1 MRIMEIRIKNF
12 RSHEESAVHFNNGI
26 NLIVGRNGTGKS
38 SILEAIFASLYLGLP
53 GFPKGYKEA
62 NTRIGREGFVLKLI
76 FDHNGKTYE
85 IYRDTLSGKAA
96 LKENGKIIAEKD
108 SDIARWVERYIYP
121 MHVYRNAVYIKQ
133 GEIEG
138 ILVNED
144 VREKVLRKVL
154 EIEDYENAE
163 RNSGAVIRELKR
175 KKSDLEGFV
184 RGVGNVEEQIR
195 EEEKRLI
202 DVIKEINSLSKEL
215 ERLRERLSLLEK
227 EYKELKEL
235 KERLES
241 VEKELI
247 GLRGKCRE
255 REKLVSNLEE
265 QERDLKNEVAKL
277 EKKVKRLKDLE
288 KVASE
293 YERLK
298 NLLALKDSKQNYEKK
313 LEVSKQKL
321 EGIREKIKVIKEK
334 AKLLEYKKAKY
345 GQKMSELKELEPLK
359 EEYEDLAQRAKE
371 LEKIKR
377 ELRKYGY
384 TREEVIKELEKIEQ
398 AKKEIDMIETEINEL
413 SSLIGAL
420 SEREE
425 ELKENMKRLKGQ
437 KVCPLCKRPI
447 KEHEAGEIEE
457 EYALELRK
465 VSKEKK
471 KAQEKLE
478 SLKKR
483 KAELQNLLKNE
494 RGLIKI
500 QKLVELIEGLEKDL
514 RDVNLEELEEKAR
527 RHETI
532 KDELS
537 KLAGEIKQ
545 LERDAEDLTRYEK
558 ERETYERLISQFKQK
573 LSEIENKI
581 KEEGFSS
588 FDEIEEK
595 ISQLESRYREYYS
608 LKDSPKQLD
617 KRKAKLSYVIS
628 NIEKLRN
635 DVENLKKRISE
646 KEEEKLK
653 IEVRFS
659 RERFENVERDFRET
673 SNRLSEI
680 KATLRE
686 RERLKEELTKR
697 TEDLKKKREE
707 LKTAKETMELLDKI
721 IVDMTEFKKKLR
733 TYKAEVERR
742 GLLEVERLASEI
754 FSEMTERKYQGIRI
768 VRKKSYGREKIQIN
782 VVYNRQERDLSF
794 LSGGELIALGL
805 AFRLALSLY
814 KVRHIELLVL
824 DEPTPFL
831 DEEKRRKLIEI
842 IGEHLRKIPQVIIV
856 SHDEELKDAADHVI
870 RVSSHAGISRVE
882 VESLVSL

>member
-1 MRIMEIRIKNF
+1 MRIREIRIKNF
-12 RSHEESAVHFNNGI
+12 RSHEESIVHFNNGI
-26 NLIVGRNGTGKS
+26 NLIVGRNGAGKS

-62 NTRIGREGFVLKLI
+62 NTRIGKEGFVLRLI

-85 IYRDTLSGKAA
+85 IYRDTLSGKVA
-96 LKENGKIIAEKD
+96 LKENGRIIAEKD

-163 RNSGAVIRELKR
+163 RNIGDVIKELKR
-175 KKSDLEGFV
+175 RKSDLEGFV
-184 RGVGNVEEQIR
+184 RGVGNVEEQIE

-215 ERLRERLSLLEK
+215 EKLRERFSLLEK

-235 KERLES
+235 KEGLES

-247 GLRGKCRE
+247 GLRGEYRE

-265 QERDLKNEVAKL
+265 QKRDLKEEIAKL
-277 EKKVKRLKDLE
+277 EEKVKRLKDLE
-288 KVASE
+288 KVALE

-321 EGIREKIKVIKEK
+321 EGIKEKIETIKEKIK
-334 AKLLEYKKAKY
+334 LLEDKKAKY
-345 GQKMSELKELEPLK
+345 DQKSSELKELEPLK
-359 EEYEDLAQRAKE
+359 RKYEDLAQRAKE
-371 LEKIKR
+371 LEKMKK
-377 ELRKYGY
+377 ELKSYGY
-384 TREEVIKELEKIEQ
+384 TKEKVIKELEKIEQ
-398 AKKEIDMIETEINEL
+398 AKKEIDEIEKKINEL

-420 SEREE
+420 GGREE
-425 ELKENMKRLKGQ
+425 ELKENMRKLKGQ

-465 VSKEKK
+465 VSEEKEK
-471 KAQEKLE
+471 AQNKLKN
-478 SLKKR
+478 LKER
-483 KAELQNLLKNE
+483 KAELQKLLKNE
-494 RGLIKI
+494 RALIKI
-500 QKLVELIEGLEKDL
+500 QKLVELIEELEKDL
-514 RDVNLEELEEKAR
+514 KGVNLGELEEKAGR
-527 RHETI
+527 YETI

-537 KLAGEIKQ
+537 KLAGEIRQ
-545 LERDAEDLTRYEK
+545 LEKDVEDLTKYEK
-558 ERETYERLISQFKQK
+558 ERKAYEKLISQFKQK

-581 KEEGFSS
+581 KKEGFSS
-588 FDEIEEK
+588 FGEIEEK
-595 ISQLESRYREYYS
+595 ISQLEPQYKEYYS

-617 KRKAKLSYVIS
+617 KRKTKLSYVIS
-628 NIEKLRN
+628 NIENLRKELE
-635 DVENLKKRISE
+635 DLKKRISK

-653 IEVRFS
+653 IESKFS
-659 RERFENVERDFRET
+659 REKFENVEKDFRET
-673 SNRLSEI
+673 SNSLSEI

-686 RERLKEELTKR
+686 KERLKEELTKR
-697 TEDLKKKREE
+697 IEDLKKKKEE
-707 LKTAKETMELLDKI
+707 LRTAKETIELLDKVI
-721 IVDMTEFKKKLR
+721 ADMTEFKKKLR

-754 FSEMTERKYQGIRI
+754 FSEMTERKYQGIKI

-870 RVSSHAGISRVE
+870 RVSSHAGISKVE